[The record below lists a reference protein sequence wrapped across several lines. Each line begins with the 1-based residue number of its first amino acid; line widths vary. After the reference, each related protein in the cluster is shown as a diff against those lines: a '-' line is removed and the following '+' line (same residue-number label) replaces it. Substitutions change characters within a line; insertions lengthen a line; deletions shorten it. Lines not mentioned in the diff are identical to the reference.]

1 MGDANASGVS
11 PASAL
16 LGVELPGVD
25 RLDADGIREVLM
37 FEPKRLSLGLA
48 ATELL
53 VVAVFGLASAINGG
67 VAVGCIAAVASGV
80 PPGPMG

>member
-1 MGDANASGVS
+1 
-11 PASAL
+11 
-16 LGVELPGVD
+16 
-25 RLDADGIREVLM
+25 M

-53 VVAVFGLASAINGG
+53 VVAVFGLALAINGG
-67 VAVGCIAAVASGV
+67 VAVGCIAAVASAV